1 LRKQIGEGTQ
11 YDNKKT
17 FFHVASL
24 RRQYFLKIKI
34 RLTINEKDIKGIA
47 FIVLR

>member
-1 LRKQIGEGTQ
+1 LRKKVGERTK

-24 RRQYFLKIKI
+24 RRLYFLKIKM
-34 RLTINEKDIKGIA
+34 RLTINEKHIKGIA